1 MVCGFARWTGTP
13 SHTFGTLILPL
24 SIARQGVKH
33 KDYWHQ
39 KANFREFPKK
49 RTSYKMTTNHTKI
62 LNAYLSRFTLRD
74 MKELLEA
81 KNNCMHKA
89 LNEGMTSQIIAAER
103 FEETVTRAINNLIQ
117 HDINL
122 IEQIITKETAE

>member
-1 MVCGFARWTGTP
+1 MK
-13 SHTFGTLILPL
+13 I
-24 SIARQGVKH
+24 
-33 KDYWHQ
+33 
-39 KANFREFPKK
+39 
-49 RTSYKMTTNHTKI
+49 NHTKI

-74 MKELLEA
+74 IKEILEA

-103 FEETVTRAINNLIQ
+103 FEETVSRAINNLIQ

-122 IEQIITKETAE
+122 IEQIIAKETTK